1 MENLSPTFVS
11 NFKALPVSHFNS
23 LPTPTVFTKETFKD
37 LIRQMI
43 KLAPFVVT
51 ISIINVFLQS
61 CISHPDIASTRGFF
75 AKLSKIIHLL
85 ALTMVV
91 SMTGVVHGAIIDFLQ
106 IFQAISLV
114 GVSTVPHG
122 NLHPETNIANTS
134 IGKAYDEYFNKFH
147 IVHEYGQHLRK
158 MRSERLELGF
168 HYTHSDATDKA
179 KLTKWQE
186 YDVTYR
192 PVNKNSSMPYAGI
205 FFSRIDFKFY
215 DAVGNGAKLEKN
227 LWLAVLAK
235 HLLRNNRA
243 ALMLLGHQN
252 ILKLKLPPTH
262 VRIAFMRVSYVPRE
276 DSDKNAGLWTRKI
289 LNSSYLPPLTLTSNE
304 LDQLVK
310 KAIPTMKKEKE
321 AYPKLLEVLKNIRL
335 FFEVADGHLVVNS
348 ILIASLVI
356 MLRLKRR

>member
-1 MENLSPTFVS
+1 
-11 NFKALPVSHFNS
+11 
-23 LPTPTVFTKETFKD
+23 
-37 LIRQMI
+37 
-43 KLAPFVVT
+43 
-51 ISIINVFLQS
+51 
-61 CISHPDIASTRGFF
+61 
-75 AKLSKIIHLL
+75 
-85 ALTMVV
+85 
-91 SMTGVVHGAIIDFLQ
+91 
-106 IFQAISLV
+106 
-114 GVSTVPHG
+114 
-122 NLHPETNIANTS
+122 
-134 IGKAYDEYFNKFH
+134 
-147 IVHEYGQHLRK
+147 

-168 HYTHSDATDKA
+168 HYTHSDATDKE

-192 PVNKNSSMPYAGI
+192 PVNKNTSMPYAGL

-243 ALMLLGHQN
+243 ALLLLGHQN

-289 LNSSYLPPLTLTSNE
+289 LNSSYLPPLSLTSNE
-304 LDQLVK
+304 LDKLVK
-310 KAIPTMKKEKE
+310 KAMPIMKKEKE
-321 AYPKLLEVLKNIRL
+321 AYPKLLELLRNIRL
-335 FFEVADGHLVVNS
+335 FFEVADAHLVVNS
-348 ILIASLVI
+348 IVIASLVI